1 MAKSK
6 PPAGKRA
13 RRELARKKYKR
24 NRMITIAVIVVVA
37 LAAAALTYT
46 IIQNSIADV
55 YANGD
60 STVRLRPDG
69 RFKAALHDVQH
80 KGAYTRAEE
89 DGVTAIT
96 FTYGKET
103 AIGELFGD
111 QLFIPAEWD
120 DGDGHSMVLIKE

>member
-69 RFKAALHDVQH
+69 LFRAVLHDG
-80 KGAYTRAEE
+80 KLRGTYTRTEA
-89 DGVTAIT
+89 DGVIT
-96 FTYGKET
+96 INFSYGKET
-103 AIGELFGD
+103 AAAEIIGD
-111 QLFIPAEWD
+111 QMFIPSEWD
-120 DGDGHSMVLIKE
+120 DGHGHSMVLTKE